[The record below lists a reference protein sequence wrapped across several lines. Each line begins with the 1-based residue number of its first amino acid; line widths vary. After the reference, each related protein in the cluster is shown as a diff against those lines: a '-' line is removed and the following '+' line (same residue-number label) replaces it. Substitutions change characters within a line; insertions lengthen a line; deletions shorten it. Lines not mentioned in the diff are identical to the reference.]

1 MIAIFCFLGLIVSG
15 YTSPVSVTAD
25 EREAFA
31 QKLLNCVKEKRSRYS
46 QATITYSGYV
56 PKYSKYLI
64 ISKIQHHMHI
74 FFPAYTKRSLLYCR
88 DAVLNESVNDC
99 LKEAIED
106 LRPYMSTGIPSLD
119 LKPTDPLTI
128 DNIDLNRD
136 IPPFTIRTKLDN
148 VRLIL
153 VI

>member
-56 PKYSKYLI
+56 PKYSNTLI
-64 ISKIQHHMHI
+64 ICIYFPQHM
-74 FFPAYTKRSLLYCR
+74 TMGSLWYCR

-106 LRPYMSTGIPSLD
+106 LRPYMSTGIPSLN

-148 VRLIL
+148 VSLIL
-153 VI
+153 II

>member
-1 MIAIFCFLGLIVSG
+1 
-15 YTSPVSVTAD
+15 
-25 EREAFA
+25 
-31 QKLLNCVKEKRSRYS
+31 
-46 QATITYSGYV
+46 
-56 PKYSKYLI
+56 
-64 ISKIQHHMHI
+64 MHI
-74 FFPAYTKRSLLYCR
+74 FFPAYTKETLSYCR

-106 LRPYMSTGIPSLD
+106 LRPYMSTGIPSLN

-148 VRLIL
+148 VSLIL
-153 VI
+153 II